1 MDKRTIF
8 FVLSLSL
15 TLLAVNMFFEQ
26 RNQNELKGWH
36 EQQSTKKTQKLVEL
50 KEEIRKKTT
59 KAQDLPIVQL
69 TNVSGDFLT
78 SGIKINN
85 SILTTTWSKDL
96 PETIQS
102 NGEIYTL
109 AFSTIDG
116 PTLYEKEKSDVLNVG
131 DLPYFGHY
139 PLQLV
144 AFTPGE
150 KSPKILLGNYTDG
163 TFSIPALEVQNLQKD
178 LGEPVQKLELPR
190 NSVVLMN
197 TPDGYLPVAI
207 YQSKNQNLLQ
217 LEQIEGLVSELKQPL
232 LPDSQQDQTE
242 QFYVLEN
249 DYQQLVFSSKG
260 AALIEI
266 NLPFETEENQKSVV
280 KEIEFD
286 KEIQDD
292 HPYNARF
299 PTQPYKTA
307 SNGTGAPV
315 DHSKGKLGGYYP
327 LLRRDLI
334 QGRNKASMRVLPE
347 YYALNIISQ
356 YPEMAELNFRVT
368 HFDDNKIIFE
378 AVQSNRKIIKI
389 YSFDTEK
396 NAPYIVNLT
405 INIEGDARG
414 LWLTSG
420 IPDVEWISNATAPA
434 LKYRINRNGKVEV
447 NSMDKPKE
455 LVTMNTV
462 QPDWIC
468 NSNGFFGVIIDPLT
482 PIDDGL
488 RTQYIS
494 GTTVPSRLVQV
505 GEEYETFKAKDLPG
519 YAMMLPLNSKGG
531 TMSFRIFAGPFDS
544 NTLHAVDKTYTD
556 PTTGYNPDYVG
567 SQTFHGWFSF
577 ISAPFSK
584 FLFVLMRF
592 FHTMTGS
599 WGLSIILLTVALK
612 VMLYPLNAWSSKSM
626 LKMQQ
631 VSPKVQEV
639 QAKYKSD
646 PKRAQLEVMNLYR
659 ESGVNPVSGCFPML
673 IQLPFLIGMFDL
685 LKSTFELRGATFIPG
700 WIDNLAAPDVLFS
713 WETPL
718 FFIGNQLH
726 LLPILLGGVMF
737 VQQKVMSTGPTD
749 PSLMTE
755 QQRQQR
761 AMGTMMT
768 AVFSIMF
775 YHFPSGLNLY
785 WLSSMILGIVQQKW
799 TQKQMKAQP
808 VKVLEVTPKKGGK
821 SKKRR

>member
-26 RNQNELKGWH
+26 KNQDNLREWH
-36 EQQSTKKTQKLVEL
+36 QQESAKKTQKIVDL
-50 KEEIRKKTT
+50 KEEIRSKTA
-59 KAQDLPIVQL
+59 KIQDLPLVEL
-69 TNVSGDFLT
+69 LGDQGGYLT
-78 SGIKINN
+78 SGVKIQN
-85 SILTTTWSKDL
+85 SILTTTWTKDL
-96 PETIQS
+96 PQTIQS
-102 NGEIYTL
+102 NGETFQL
-109 AFSTIDG
+109 AFSTLDG
-116 PTLYEKEKSDVLNVG
+116 PALYEKTKSDILNVG
-131 DLPYFGHY
+131 DLPYFGHF

-144 AFTPGE
+144 SFTPGI
-150 KSPKILLGNYTDG
+150 KTPQVHLGNYSDG
-163 TFSIPALEVQNLQKD
+163 TFSIPSLKVQELQKD
-178 LGEPVQKLELPR
+178 LGEEVSKVELPR
-190 NSVVLMN
+190 NSIVLMS

-266 NLPFETEENQKSVV
+266 NLPFETEKNQKSVV

-286 KEIQDD
+286 KEIEDD

-307 SNGTGAPV
+307 GNI

-334 QGRNKASMRVLPE
+334 QSSNKASIRVLPE
-347 YYALNIISQ
+347 YYALNIVSQ

-368 HFDDNKIIFE
+368 HFDEHKIVFE
-378 AVQSNRKIIKI
+378 AVQSNRKIVKT
-389 YSFDTEK
+389 YSFDKEK
-396 NAPYIVNLT
+396 NAPYVVNLS
-405 INIEGDARG
+405 IHIEGDARG

-420 IPDVEWISNATAPA
+420 VPDVEWISNAPAPA
-434 LKYRINRNGKVEV
+434 LKYRITRNGKVEV

-455 LVTMNTV
+455 LMTMNTI

-468 NSNGFFGVIIDPLT
+468 NSNGFFGMIVDPLT

-488 RTQYIS
+488 RTQYVS
-494 GTTVPSRLVQV
+494 GTTVPSRLVQI
-505 GEEYETFKAKDLPG
+505 GEEFEKHKAKDLPG
-519 YAMMLPLNSKGG
+519 YMMMLPLNSKGG
-531 TMSFRIFAGPFDS
+531 TMNFRIFAGPFDS
-544 NTLHAVDKTYTD
+544 KTLDTVDKIYTD
-556 PTTGYNPDYVG
+556 QTTGYNPDYVG

-584 FLFVLMRF
+584 FLFVLMRL

-631 VSPKVQEV
+631 ISPKVQDI
-639 QAKYKSD
+639 QAKYKND

-685 LKSTFELRGATFIPG
+685 LKSTFELRGASFIPG

-713 WETPL
+713 WHTPI

-726 LLPILLGGVMF
+726 LLPILLGAVMF
-737 VQQKVMSTGPTD
+737 LQQKVMATGPTD
-749 PSLMTE
+749 PNLMTE

-768 AVFSIMF
+768 VVFSVMF

-785 WLSSMILGIVQQKW
+785 WLSSMLLGIVQQKW

-808 VKVLEVTPKKGGK
+808 VVVETVTPKKGGK
-821 SKKRR
+821 GRKRR